1 LHACWHTAIRRR
13 PDVKEGTPGPWLHDP
28 DDVRT
33 NVDVRGKLLDTVQA
47 ERGDPDEVKR
57 IEWLG
62 G

>member
-13 PDVKEGTPGPWLHDP
+13 PDVKEGTHDPSHHDP

-47 ERGDPDEVKR
+47 ERGNPDEVMS
-57 IEWLG
+57 IERLG